1 MSKALGKKASTSSA
15 YENMIDRKL
24 LQMPYLLV
32 RQALLLK

>member
-1 MSKALGKKASTSSA
+1 MSKALGKNLSMSTYSEYIMDLS
-15 YENMIDRKL
+15 D